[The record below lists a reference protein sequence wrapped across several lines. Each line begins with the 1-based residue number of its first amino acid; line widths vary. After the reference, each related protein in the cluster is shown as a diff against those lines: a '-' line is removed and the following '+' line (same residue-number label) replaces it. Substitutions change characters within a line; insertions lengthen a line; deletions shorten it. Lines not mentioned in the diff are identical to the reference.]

1 MHKPILE
8 VAKILGVLV
17 LTTIV
22 YVFMFGTSN
31 FFVFDASNDMAGYDG
46 AIAMIINA
54 VEVPM
59 AEYYETNTYQPNQW
73 QMGNLENQVIS
84 KSLISGY
91 SP

>member
-8 VAKILGVLV
+8 VAKVLGVLV
-17 LTTIV
+17 LTGII

-31 FFVFDASNDMAGYDG
+31 FFVFDAGGGMAGYDG
-46 AIAMIINA
+46 AIAMIIRA

-73 QMGNLENQVIS
+73 QMNNLENQVIGQ
-84 KSLISGY
+84 SLISGY